1 MCKGRTRLQDFDV
14 IGNPDET
21 DVYPVSGFLYT
32 YYFMNRLILNKRRL
46 KR

>member
-1 MCKGRTRLQDFDV
+1 MQKGRTRLQDYDV

-21 DVYPVSGFLYT
+21 DVYPESGFLYT
-32 YYFMNRLILNKRRL
+32 YYFMDCPILNKRRL